1 VRTRK
6 DVARDYRAAFLRY
19 LPRRDEAALH
29 SGYELGR
36 LAMVDQVSV
45 LDLVEVHHQV
55 LIEVLHETGPGDV
68 PAVASAASEFL
79 IEVLAT
85 YDMSHRRLQE
95 PAPPRSPDVA

>member
-1 VRTRK
+1 VRTRE

-36 LAMVDQVSV
+36 LAVVDQVSV
-45 LDLVEVHHQV
+45 LDLVEVHHQI
-55 LIEVLHETGPGDV
+55 LIEVLHETASGDV

-85 YDMSHRRLQE
+85 YDMSHRRLQ
-95 PAPPRSPDVA
+95 